1 MKTYFPFLMA
11 VLLATVLGCNEGTP
25 GGPGAKS
32 NPPGSSSATASR
44 TTTVETPEGSSTTK
58 VVVEKPALTEST
70 DEKPAPGTNA
80 NPIVVD
86 AENTFRLDAPN
97 LGVSIKQG
105 ETKVVTIGISR
116 SKNFDQDVNVKFQ
129 ELPKGITIDPAD
141 PMINHGEKE
150 VKLNVTAAADAAL
163 NTFSIKMIGHP
174 AAGKDATNEFKLTV
188 QMP

>member
-1 MKTYFPFLMA
+1 MKTFFPFLMA
-11 VLLATVLGCNEGTP
+11 ALLAMAIGCNEGTP

-32 NPPGSSSATASR
+32 NPPASSSATASR

-58 VVVEKPALTEST
+58 VVVERPALPEST
-70 DEKPAPGTNA
+70 NEKTAPGTDA
-80 NPIVVD
+80 NPLVVD
-86 AENTFRLDAPN
+86 PEDTFRLDAPN
-97 LGVSIKQG
+97 LGVALKQG

-116 SKNFDQDVNVKFQ
+116 SKDFDQDVTLTFK
-129 ELPKGITIDPAD
+129 ELPKGITIDPAE
-141 PMINHGEKE
+141 PMIKHGEKE

-174 AAGKDATNEFKLTV
+174 VTGKDATNDFKLTV